1 MAYTHEHMVFTLMAM
16 YPHLQHW
23 THYKVAQPCAEGT
36 TDQIGDPWIVEWLA
50 EDAKPK
56 AEWVLDYFH
65 QHESDI
71 CAEYV
76 RYHRDDRLAWSDRFA
91 YTPPDAPPEVQ
102 AKTALWLEYRKALR
116 DITTQPGFPLDVTW
130 PELPT

>member
-1 MAYTHEHMVFTLMAM
+1 MEYTHDHMTLTLQAM
-16 YPHLQHW
+16 YPHLSHGKD
-23 THYKVAQPCAEGT
+23 YKVAMPVEQDGG
-36 TDQIGDPWIVEWLA
+36 QIGDPWITEWLA
-50 EDAKPK
+50 PDAKPK

-65 QHESDI
+65 QHEAEI
-71 CAEYV
+71 CAQYV
-76 RYHRDDRLAWSDRFA
+76 RYHRDDRLAWSDRFT